1 MGGMVHYAYRM
12 CDAMAEAGADVT
24 LITSTEYEL
33 AGLPHRFR
41 LEPILRPTS
50 RPAGPA
56 VAGAGAVAAVRRR
69 VRRAVR
75 LASALRLV
83 LTEWV
88 RLARR
93 LLELRPDIVQFGS
106 IEHAVEGPFL
116 HVLRARGLVLA
127 GVVHEPEVRSKKG
140 LRWTLDV
147 RLYRWIYPA
156 FRHVFVHGE
165 ANRRRFLELYPG
177 VPPPRVRSIRMGSLT
192 VPGADGDR
200 PVDLRARHGL
210 PDDAPV
216 VAFFGTLLPSK
227 GVDDLLDA
235 WVTVRQRRPDAR
247 LLVAGNPS
255 RHIPD
260 GYYEDRAASLGLA
273 DAVTIAPGYVPNDEI
288 GSLMRLASV
297 VAFPYRSATQ
307 SGALQVA
314 YAHGRPVVVTR
325 AGALGEVVEDGDSGL
340 VVEPRDTA
348 GLADAI
354 VALLDDPERA
364 ERMGARALELSRT
377 EHSWAAIARSVL
389 AVYEGS
395 PAG

>member
-41 LEPILRPTS
+41 LEPVLRPTS

-56 VAGAGAVAAVRRR
+56 VAGAGPVAAVRRR
-69 VRRAVR
+69 ARRLLR

-93 LLELRPDIVQFGS
+93 LLQLRPDVVQFGS

-116 HVLRARGLVLA
+116 HFLRARGLVLA
-127 GVVHEPEVRSKKG
+127 GVVHEPEVRSKRG

-147 RLYRWIYPA
+147 RLYRWIYPV

-165 ANRRRFLELYPG
+165 ANRRRFAELYPG
-177 VPPPRVRSIRMGSLT
+177 VPPARVHSIRMGSLT
-192 VPGADGDR
+192 VQDDDDR

-210 PDDAPV
+210 PADAPV
-216 VAFFGTLLPSK
+216 VVFFGTLLPSK

-235 WVTVRQRRPDAR
+235 WVSVRRRRPDAR
-247 LLVAGNPS
+247 LLIAGNPS
-255 RHIPD
+255 RHIAD
-260 GYYEDRAASLGLA
+260 GHYEGRAASLGVG
-273 DAVTIAPGYVPNDEI
+273 DVVTVDPGYVPNEEI
-288 GSLMRLASV
+288 ASLMRLASV
-297 VAFPYRSATQ
+297 VAFPYRTATQ

-325 AGALGEVVEDGDSGL
+325 TGALGEVVDDGGSGL
-340 VVEPRDTA
+340 VVEPRDPS

-354 VALLDDPERA
+354 VTLLDDPERA

-377 EHSWAAIARSVL
+377 AHSWAAIARSVL

-395 PAG
+395 PAP